1 MCYEVDDVICVKN
14 PRIYDN
20 VECGD
25 KGVIIAIGSTWKLR
39 YQVKLVNKFN
49 PHSGKGYYYFDDDD
63 IEKVKLSR
71 DVHGLYPNTMI
82 MGTIPWNENKYKELL
97 NARHGKGAIM
107 KNKQLLKGYK
117 KAAVRFR
124 NDTGYKD
131 VWYAMYDDVANLDD
145 SVLCMTAHHGEVIG
159 TVVAI
164 EPFENDTV
172 NVEYGREIICKIDY
186 SAYRDR
192 QRKLERIAK
201 LKTTMAKK
209 KAELDELAVYE
220 LLAKQS
226 PDMAAMLA
234 ELKELL

>member
-1 MCYEVDDVICVKN
+1 MNVGDTIRIKN
-14 PRIYDN
+14 ARIYDN
-20 VECGD
+20 VEVGD
-25 KGVIIAIGSTWKLR
+25 IGTIVAIGWTWEVQ
-39 YQVKLVNKFN
+39 YQVKLVNKSN
-49 PHSGKGYYYFDDDD
+49 QHSSKGFYYFDKDD
-63 IEKVKLSR
+63 IEKMPDDIPSMYPVSIFAENMPNEVK
-71 DVHGLYPNTMI
+71 
-82 MGTIPWNENKYKELL
+82 KLL
-97 NARHGKGAIM
+97 NARYGKGAIM

-145 SVLCMTAHHGEVIG
+145 SVLCMTGHHGEVIG

-164 EPFENDTV
+164 EPFENDAV

-186 SAYRDR
+186 SAYHDR
-192 QRKLERIAK
+192 QKKLERIAK

-226 PDMAAMLA
+226 PEMADM
-234 ELKELL
+234 LKELTELI

>member
-1 MCYEVDDVICVKN
+1 MEIGDCVRVIN
-14 PRIYDN
+14 PRIYDD

-25 KGVIIAIGSTWKLR
+25 IGNIVAIGSTWNVQ
-39 YQVKLVNKFN
+39 YQVRLIGKNN
-49 PHSGKGYYYFDDDD
+49 AYSSKGYYYFDAND
-63 IEKVKLSR
+63 IEKTPEDILSM
-71 DVHGLYPNTMI
+71 YPTLI
-82 MGTIPWNENKYKELL
+82 SIGELALNETKYREIV
-97 NARHGKGAIM
+97 NARYGKGAIM

-131 VWYAMYDDVANLDD
+131 VWYAMYDDIANLDD
-145 SVLCMTAHHGEVIG
+145 SVLCMTGHHGEAIG
-159 TVVAI
+159 TIVAI
-164 EPFENDTV
+164 EPFENDAV

-186 SAYRDR
+186 SAYYDR
-192 QRKLERIAK
+192 QKKLKRLAK

-226 PDMAAMLA
+226 PEMANLLS